1 MEVVRNIEKA
11 LQTVSIMVGGKGYKI
26 NDKYR
31 RNIGG
36 KWNNYTDDE
45 LPSDLQ
51 TKKQRDSSYG
61 R

>member
-1 MEVVRNIEKA
+1 MRVVRNIENA

-45 LPSDLQ
+45 LSSDL
-51 TKKQRDSSYG
+51 
-61 R
+61 

>member
-1 MEVVRNIEKA
+1 MRVVRNIENA
-11 LQTVSIMVGGKGYKI
+11 LQTVSTMVGGKGYKI

-31 RNIGG
+31 RDIGG
-36 KWNNYTDDE
+36 KWNNCTDDE
-45 LPSDLQ
+45 LSSDLQ